1 MANEQMDSHT
11 AYRRRVTA
19 TPPTHTAGWNKNCIH
34 DCKRATDTTV
44 ISRLLATAVLVL
56 ALSGCAEPPYNNL
69 DNEQLQTL
77 LEQGTPIYDIR
88 RPEEWHQT
96 GVVANSQ
103 LLTFVDGRGRVLP
116 DFMQRFTSAVQK
128 DDPVVLI
135 CQTGGRTSTLARYL
149 VEKLGYTQVYNVR
162 DGITR
167 WIRDDLPVTRL

>member
-1 MANEQMDSHT
+1 M
-11 AYRRRVTA
+11 
-19 TPPTHTAGWNKNCIH
+19 
-34 DCKRATDTTV
+34 
-44 ISRLLATAVLVL
+44 ISRFFGPVLLVA
-56 ALSGCAEPPYNNL
+56 ALSGCAEPPYSNL
-69 DNEQLQTL
+69 DNEQLKTL

-103 LLTFVDGRGRVLP
+103 LLTFVDGSGRVRP
-116 DFMQRFTSAVQK
+116 DFIPRFTAAVRK
-128 DDPVVLI
+128 NDPVVLI

-149 VEKLGYTQVYNVR
+149 VEQMGYTQVYNVR